1 PGDFDRP
8 TGQATCHFKPGHC
21 RRKQA
26 SAQNRS
32 PDGHQDLSD
41 YLALFLRKAKQNA
54 DVSRLVEEVTGRDK
68 KGVFE

>member
-1 PGDFDRP
+1 
-8 TGQATCHFKPGHC
+8 
-21 RRKQA
+21 
-26 SAQNRS
+26 
-32 PDGHQDLSD
+32 LSD